1 MTDEARKTFHQ
12 QLDDV
17 KTDIV
22 RLAAMTTETI
32 PRATE
37 ALLSSDLA
45 AAQQIIDDDD
55 IIDQQSIEVEEA
67 CLRVL
72 ALQQPMASDLR
83 AVMTAI
89 KLNWDLERSADLAVN
104 ICKTVR
110 RIYGVSLTPQ
120 LRGIIEQMSEEA
132 YRLMRLSV
140 DAYMDGN
147 IALAAA
153 LDDMDDRL
161 DALQVEFVR
170 AIFDAHERDL
180 MPMMSAVQLGLIG
193 RYYERIGDHAVNI
206 GERVQYLVSG
216 WLPEHTGAAR
226 AEAKARFSGDL
237 DGTDIA

>member
-37 ALLSSDLA
+37 ALLASDLSG
-45 AAQQIIDDDD
+45 AQQIIDDDD

-140 DAYMDGN
+140 DSYMDGN

-161 DALQVEFVR
+161 DALQVDFIR

-180 MPMMSAVQLGLIG
+180 IPMMSAVQLGLIG

-226 AEAKARFSGDL
+226 AEAKSRNTSGL
-237 DGTDIA
+237 NGPELA

>member
-1 MTDEARKTFHQ
+1 MPDEARRSFHH
-12 QLDDV
+12 QLDEI

-32 PRATE
+32 PRATQ
-37 ALLSSDLA
+37 ALLASDLS

-67 CLRVL
+67 CLRLL

-110 RIYGVSLTPQ
+110 RIYGVTLTPQ
-120 LRGIIEQMSEEA
+120 VRGIIEQMSEEA

-140 DAYMDGN
+140 DAYMDAN
-147 IALAAA
+147 LALAAA

-161 DALQVEFVR
+161 DALQADFVK
-170 AIFDAHERDL
+170 AIFDAHERDK
-180 MPMMSAVQLGLIG
+180 MPLASAVQLALIG

-206 GERVQYLVSG
+206 GERVQYMVSG

-226 AEAKARFSGDL
+226 AEAKSRRDPDL
-237 DGTDIA
+237 PDPEGA

>member
-1 MTDEARKTFHQ
+1 MTEDARKTFHH
-12 QLDDV
+12 QLDEI

-37 ALLSSDLA
+37 ALLSNDLA

-55 IIDQQSIEVEEA
+55 VIDQQSIEVEEA
-67 CLRVL
+67 CLRLL

-110 RIYGVSLTPQ
+110 RIYGASLTPQ

-161 DALQVEFVR
+161 DSLQVEFVK

-180 MPMMSAVQLGLIG
+180 LPMMSAVQLGLIG

-206 GERVQYLVSG
+206 GERVQYMVSG

-226 AEAKARFSGDL
+226 AEAKSRGAGVL
-237 DGTDIA
+237 NGPT

>member
-1 MTDEARKTFHQ
+1 MTTDEVRKSFHQ

-72 ALQQPMASDLR
+72 ALQQPMAGDLR

-226 AEAKARFSGDL
+226 AEAKSRNASDL
-237 DGTDIA
+237 NGPA

>member
-1 MTDEARKTFHQ
+1 
-12 QLDDV
+12 L
-17 KTDIV
+17 
-22 RLAAMTTETI
+22 
-32 PRATE
+32 
-37 ALLSSDLA
+37 
-45 AAQQIIDDDD
+45 
-55 IIDQQSIEVEEA
+55 
-67 CLRVL
+67 L

-110 RIYGVSLTPQ
+110 RIYGASLTPQ

-226 AEAKARFSGDL
+226 AEAKSRNASDL
-237 DGTDIA
+237 NGPA